1 MLMIFMVML
10 EMQFAIFIL
19 MEFLI
24 LRMTKNGSVN
34 FLIYHLY
41 VPMNIVYLLTFE
53 LASQRWISCVEID
66 LFRICFFLPT
76 RQMRFRSLMCAF
88 SKSAWIFFNSRL
100 VLILI

>member
-34 FLIYHLY
+34 F
-41 VPMNIVYLLTFE
+41 
-53 LASQRWISCVEID
+53 
-66 LFRICFFLPT
+66 
-76 RQMRFRSLMCAF
+76 
-88 SKSAWIFFNSRL
+88 
-100 VLILI
+100 

>member
-24 LRMTKNGSVN
+24 LRMTKNSSVN

-53 LASQRWISCVEID
+53 LAS
-66 LFRICFFLPT
+66 
-76 RQMRFRSLMCAF
+76 
-88 SKSAWIFFNSRL
+88 
-100 VLILI
+100 

>member
-41 VPMNIVYLLTFE
+41 VPMNSVYLLTFV
-53 LASQRWISCVEID
+53 LAS
-66 LFRICFFLPT
+66 
-76 RQMRFRSLMCAF
+76 
-88 SKSAWIFFNSRL
+88 
-100 VLILI
+100 